1 MNKLTK
7 TLVAFAALAAAQ
19 AFANDVPSPKP
30 PAPAPVRPVTNI
42 TQTQVQTQ
50 EQSQTAIGTGV
61 GIGGTS
67 SSVASASGGHASAQG
82 GDASN
87 SLSLR
92 MDAQLRDPVSTA
104 TASAL
109 AVANGT
115 CMGSTSAGV
124 QSVAL
129 GVSIGGTWVDKGCDT
144 RYDTMLLVTMGLDRV
159 ARQRLCQ
166 KPEIERAMKDAGMP
180 CQAPVE
186 RRGEAVDQPQHTD
199 PIVRQRLGLPPL

>member
-1 MNKLTK
+1 MK
-7 TLVAFAALAAAQ
+7 TSAKNLLVLAILAAVSATAFAEA
-19 AFANDVPSPKP
+19 P
-30 PAPAPVRPVTNI
+30 PPQRPDIPTPVVRPPS
-42 TQTQVQTQ
+42 QH
-50 EQSQTAIGTGV
+50 QSQTASGV
-61 GIGGTS
+61 GIAFGGAS
-67 SSVASASGGHASAQG
+67 SSTSAASAAGGNASAQG

-104 TASAL
+104 TAPAL

-144 RYDTMLLVTMGLDRV
+144 RYDALLLVQMGLTNV
-159 ARQRLCQ
+159 AVKRLCQ
-166 KPEIERAMKDAGMP
+166 KPEIERALKDAGHP
-180 CQAPVE
+180 CTVPAE
-186 RRGEAVDQPQHTD
+186 SHGEAQILPQYTD
-199 PIVRQRLGLPPL
+199 PIVRRRMGLPPL

>member
-1 MNKLTK
+1 MKK
-7 TLVAFAALAAAQ
+7 TLIALAAIALTTT
-19 AFANDVPSPKP
+19 AFANDAPP
-30 PAPAPVRPVTNI
+30 PAERPPVPAV
-42 TQTQVQTQ
+42 QTQINGQ
-50 EQSQTAIGTGV
+50 EQSQTAIGSGV
-61 GIGGTS
+61 GIGGAGGN
-67 SSVASASGGHASAQG
+67 ASASGGRASAQG
-82 GDASN
+82 GTATN

-92 MDAQLRDPVSTA
+92 MDAQLRDPVA
-104 TASAL
+104 TAQAPAL

-124 QSVAL
+124 QSVGL
-129 GVSIGGTWVDKGCDT
+129 GISVGGTWVDKGCDT

-186 RRGEAVDQPQHTD
+186 RRGEAVSQPQYTD
-199 PIVRQRLGLPPL
+199 PIVRQRMGLAPL

>member
-1 MNKLTK
+1 MNKISK
-7 TLVAFAALAAAQ
+7 TLIAIAAFAAVQ
-19 AFANDVPSPKP
+19 AFANDAPPDIPTPRPPNPVSPP
-30 PAPAPVRPVTNI
+30 NI
-42 TQTQVQTQ
+42 TQIQLSAQHQ
-50 EQSQTAIGTGV
+50 MASA
-61 GIGGTS
+61 S
-67 SSVASASGGHASAQG
+67 SSASGGHASAQG

-104 TASAL
+104 TAPAL

-144 RYDTMLLVTMGLDRV
+144 RYDAMLLAQMGLARV
-159 ARQRLCQ
+159 ATQRLCQ

-186 RRGEAVDQPQHTD
+186 TRGEPYSPPRHTD